1 MSTIPTFDDAAL
13 LALCDLGFD
22 HLCARP
28 FGEIVDAGRVMAAI
42 DATHD
47 PAVVT
52 RVLSRWVTPGRER
65 LLARAA
71 ESALTLSVWLPDSL
85 RDTLAER
92 LGRPAPIPQKLIDE
106 VVASE
111 GVRDAV
117 REMLR
122 EQLQSF
128 VARVGGS
135 AGGSSGSSGG
145 GGGGGLRGAIGLGA
159 RAFGAAGKSLLG
171 GLAEQLQDKVREF
184 VDGSVEAL
192 QQRIAA
198 RLADPATAEAL
209 GKRRKKAFLK
219 FLETKESKAAAT
231 LRNAPHD
238 EIVGYVPTV
247 VAHNLARKE
256 LREAVSAEVE
266 AVLAD
271 LGKNTVGE
279 VLDELGLRTLAREA
293 MRTHG
298 LALARSF
305 AASPEVAAWW
315 AAHVK

>member
-28 FGEIVDAGRVMAAI
+28 FGEVVDAGRVMAAI

-47 PAVVT
+47 PTVVK

-71 ESALTLSVWLPDSL
+71 ASTLTLSVWLPDTL
-85 RDTLAER
+85 KDTLAER
-92 LGRPAPIPQKLIDE
+92 LGKPAPIPQKLIDE

-128 VARVGGS
+128 VARVGGG
-135 AGGSSGSSGG
+135 AGGSSGSSG

-192 QQRIAA
+192 QQKIAA

-231 LRNAPHD
+231 LRDAPHE

-279 VLDELGLRTLAREA
+279 VLDELGLRTLARDA

-298 LALARSF
+298 LGLARSF
-305 AASPEVAAWW
+305 ATSPEVAAWW
-315 AAHVK
+315 STHVK

>member
-1 MSTIPTFDDAAL
+1 MSTIPSFDDAAL
-13 LALCDLGFD
+13 LALCDLGFE

-28 FGEIVDAGRVMAAI
+28 FGEIVDADQVMAAI

-52 RVLSRWVTPGRER
+52 RVLARWVSPGRTR

-71 ESALTLSVWLPDSL
+71 ESALTLGVWLPEPL
-85 RDTLAER
+85 KDTLAER

-128 VARVGGS
+128 VARVGG
-135 AGGSSGSSGG
+135 GGSSGSNAPA

-256 LREAVSAEVE
+256 LREAVRAEVE

-293 MRTHG
+293 MRTQG
-298 LALARSF
+298 LRLAKSF
-305 AASPEVAAWW
+305 ATSPEVAAWW
-315 AAHVK
+315 AAHV

>member
-1 MSTIPTFDDAAL
+1 MSIPTFDDAAL
-13 LALCDLGFD
+13 TALCDLGFD
-22 HLCARP
+22 YLCDRP
-28 FGEIVDAGRVMAAI
+28 FGEVVDVDEVLAAI

-47 PAVVT
+47 PSVVT
-52 RVLSRWVTPGRER
+52 RVLQRWVTPSRER
-65 LLARAA
+65 LVARAA
-71 ESALTLSVWLPDSL
+71 ASTLTLSVWLPEPLKDAIA
-85 RDTLAER
+85 AE
-92 LGRPAPIPQKLIDE
+92 LGKPAPIPQKLIDE

-128 VARVGGS
+128 ITRVS
-135 AGGSSGSSGG
+135 NAGSSGSSGSS
-145 GGGGGLRGAIGLGA
+145 GGGGLRGAIGLGA

-192 QQRIAA
+192 QARIAKQ
-198 RLADPATAEAL
+198 LADPATAEAL

-219 FLETKESKAAAT
+219 FLETKESKAAET
-231 LRNAPHD
+231 VKKAPH
-238 EIVGYVPTV
+238 ELIQGYVPQV
-247 VAHNLARKE
+247 VAHNLARTE
-256 LREAVSAEVE
+256 LREAVRGEVE

-271 LGKNTVGE
+271 LGKGTVGDA
-279 VLDELGLRTLAREA
+279 LDTLGLRTIARDA
-293 MRTHG
+293 LRTHG
-298 LALARSF
+298 LVLARGF

-315 AAHVK
+315 ATHVK